1 MIHGTPNSIAVR
13 LRNALA
19 AEGVAMGD
27 DALDRVVEALHVP
40 LDRDATP
47 LTPAMQ
53 AQLAREGRVGDA
65 DGFIEDRER

>member
-19 AEGVAMGD
+19 AEGVAISD
-27 DALDRVVEALHVP
+27 NALDRVVEALHVP

-65 DGFIEDRER
+65 DGFIEDRDR